1 MNKTN
6 TREAKTAVTAVELG
20 MPDMAARILSTCHR
34 SSLRKTDQAEL
45 LALAVQLGV
54 NKHPEFIIC

>member
-6 TREAKTAVTAVELG
+6 TREAKTAQQAIKHG
-20 MPDMAARILSTCHR
+20 MPDLAARILSVCHR
-34 SSLRKTDQAEL
+34 SSLRKSDRAEL

>member
-20 MPDMAARILSTCHR
+20 MPDMAARILSACHR
-34 SSLRKTDQAEL
+34 SSLRSTDKQEL
-45 LALAVQLGV
+45 ITLAVLLGV